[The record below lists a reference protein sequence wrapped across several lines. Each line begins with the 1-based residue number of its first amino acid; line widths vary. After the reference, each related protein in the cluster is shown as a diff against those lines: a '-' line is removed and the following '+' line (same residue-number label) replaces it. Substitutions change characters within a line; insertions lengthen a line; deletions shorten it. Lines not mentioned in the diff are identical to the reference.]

1 MQVGWGV
8 HLSLGEGSDS
18 VGCVCE
24 MGAEVRSEGLHVKLD
39 GVGRI
44 GVVLVVVECLLLA
57 RGNNKAGR
65 R

>member
-1 MQVGWGV
+1 
-8 HLSLGEGSDS
+8 
-18 VGCVCE
+18 

-65 R
+65 W